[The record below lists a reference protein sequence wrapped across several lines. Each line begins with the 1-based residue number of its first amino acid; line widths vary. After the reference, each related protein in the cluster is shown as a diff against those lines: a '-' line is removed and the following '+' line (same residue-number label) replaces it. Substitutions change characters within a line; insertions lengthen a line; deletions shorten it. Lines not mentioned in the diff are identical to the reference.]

1 MQLKPDPK
9 LLTKHFYGGLIGT
22 ASISFFVIPFLFII
36 SQDQG
41 DAWFDFFKIA
51 LLVYAVIV
59 GIIWIVASYFTKLSI
74 SNLEYTILDNKITL
88 LSGIFTKTEKNIPYS
103 KVTDFVL
110 KRTLLDRY
118 LGIGSIKIQT
128 AGQSADPYGTGYEG
142 NVDGLD
148 DYESIHQKLKER
160 LMAFNTNEPNPK
172 SVENQM
178 SDDAVL
184 KEILLELKNIKNIIK
199 GD

>member
-1 MQLKPDPK
+1 MNLKPAPK

-22 ASISFFVIPFLFII
+22 ASISFFMLPFLFII

-41 DAWFDFFKIA
+41 DAWFDFLKIA
-51 LLVYAVIV
+51 LLVYVVIV

-118 LGIGSIKIQT
+118 LGIGSIQIQT
-128 AGQSADPYGTGYEG
+128 AGQSANPSGYEG
-142 NVDGLD
+142 NVDGLE

-160 LMAFNTNEPNPK
+160 LMAFNTNELNPK
-172 SVENQM
+172 FTENQM

-184 KEILLELKNIKNIIK
+184 KEILSELKNIKNIIK

>member
-1 MQLKPDPK
+1 MQLKPDSK
-9 LLTKHFYGGLIGT
+9 LLTKYFYSGLIAT
-22 ASISFFVIPFLFII
+22 AIISLLAIPFFFVIA
-36 SQDQG
+36 QDQG
-41 DAWFDFFKIA
+41 DEWFDFFKRA

-59 GIIWIVASYFTKLSI
+59 GIIWIIASYFTKLSI
-74 SNLEYTILDNKITL
+74 SNLEYAVLDNKITL

-128 AGQSADPYGTGYEG
+128 AGQSTDPYGSGYEG
-142 NVDGLD
+142 NVDGLG

-160 LMAFNTNEPNPK
+160 LMAFNTNKENPK
-172 SVENQM
+172 FTESQI

-184 KEILLELKNIKNIIK
+184 KEILSELKNIKDIIK